1 MIWEEVLKGRGRSY
15 SKRKKITAHNKPIKN
30 LISKLKREFDDVHS
44 ELTVMAL
51 SDTRLLVGYEK
62 QMEKINQLQ
71 DTLKELRQKI
81 KEQESQLK
89 ELPSDRIKGTG
100 RKQVN

>member
-1 MIWEEVLKGRGRSY
+1 
-15 SKRKKITAHNKPIKN
+15 
-30 LISKLKREFDDVHS
+30 
-44 ELTVMAL
+44 MAL
-51 SDTRLLVGYEK
+51 SDTGLLVGYEK
-62 QMEKINQLQ
+62 QMGKINQLQ

-100 RKQVN
+100 RKYR

>member
-44 ELTVMAL
+44 ELTAIATIGFIG
-51 SDTRLLVGYEK
+51 DYGER
-62 QMEKINQLQ
+62 MEKIDQLQ
-71 DTLKELRQKI
+71 NTLKELRQKI
-81 KEQESQLK
+81 EEQESQLK

-100 RKQVN
+100 RKKVN